1 MKLSDFIPHKNRAVN
16 GSDQDLGF
24 GTKITGSA
32 GRLFNKD
39 GSYNIVRRGLSV
51 WTPYQTL
58 VEMTWPTF
66 FALVFLL
73 FILVNCFFALLLVSC
88 GPAALMGAPEGRF
101 FSNFLHAFFF
111 SVQTF
116 TTVGYGSISPQGIPA
131 NIVASIDA
139 LVGLMAFALAT
150 GLFFARFSKPK
161 AQIIF
166 SEKGIIAPYQDV
178 NAFMFRI
185 VNPRN
190 NKIINLE
197 AIVTMTWIEERGGET
212 VRRFAKLELEREKVS
227 LFPLNWT
234 IVHPID
240 DNSPL
245 YRLVCDDLTRMQTEI
260 LILIQGYDET
270 FAQNVHLNSSY
281 TCQEILWDVKY
292 AKMYHAIEGQTLL
305 YLDKLNDTIAL
316 DEEE

>member
-1 MKLSDFIPHKNRAVN
+1 MKLSDFIHRNNRSNN

-39 GSYNIVRRGLSV
+39 GSYNIMRQGLSV
-51 WTPYQTL
+51 WTPYQIL
-58 VEMTWPTF
+58 VEMSWRRF
-66 FALVFLL
+66 FALIFTSYV
-73 FILVNCFFALLLVSC
+73 LVNCFFALLFVWC
-88 GPAALMGAPEGRF
+88 GPEALMGAPQGSF
-101 FSNFLHAFFF
+101 FNNFLHSFFF

-116 TTVGYGSISPQGIPA
+116 TTVGYGSISPQGMAA
-131 NIVASIDA
+131 NIIASIDA

-161 AQIIF
+161 AQIVF
-166 SEKGIIAPYQDV
+166 SESAIITNYRDMK
-178 NAFMFRI
+178 AFMFRI

-197 AIVTMTWIEERGGET
+197 AIVTMTWMEDIAGEK

-240 DNSPL
+240 ENSPL
-245 YRLVCDDLTRMQTEI
+245 LHLVCDDLTRMQTEV

-292 AKMYHAIEGQTLL
+292 AKMYHAIDGQTVL
-305 YLDKLNDTIAL
+305 YLDKLNETIAM